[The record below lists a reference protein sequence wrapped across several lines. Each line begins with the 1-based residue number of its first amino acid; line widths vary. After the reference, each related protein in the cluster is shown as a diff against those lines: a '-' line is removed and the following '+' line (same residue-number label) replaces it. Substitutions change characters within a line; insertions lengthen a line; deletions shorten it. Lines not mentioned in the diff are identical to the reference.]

1 MRTDTL
7 KNEVAVITG
16 GGGVLC
22 SVMARALAQQ
32 GAKVVVMS
40 RKQENADA
48 AAKEIREI
56 SDTVLALA
64 CDVLDRESLLTAN
77 QAIRDTFGPCTV
89 LVNGAG
95 GNHPDGNTSQEFLS
109 SQALADGERNFFD
122 LGIDGFSFVFNTN
135 LIGVVQATQVFARDM
150 AEAGRGSVINIS
162 SMSAYAPLTKV
173 AAYSAA
179 KAAVNNFT
187 SWLAVHLSQ
196 VGVRVNAI
204 APGFFLTRQNKDLLT
219 HPDGS
224 YTARGG
230 KVIEHTPLG
239 RFGNPEE
246 LTGTLL
252 WLADPAQSGFVT
264 GVVVPVDGG
273 FNAYSG
279 V

>member
-1 MRTDTL
+1 MERNL
-7 KNEVAVITG
+7 ENEVAVVTG

-22 SVMARALAQQ
+22 SVMARELAAR

-48 AAKEIREI
+48 AADAIREV
-56 SDTVLALA
+56 SDDVLAIA
-64 CDVLDRESLLTAN
+64 ADVLDRDSLLDAN
-77 QAIRDTFGPCTV
+77 EKTREAFGPCTL

-95 GNHPDGNTSQEFLS
+95 GNHPDGNTAMEFL
-109 SQALADGERNFFD
+109 QQEDLTNGTRTFFD
-122 LGIDGFSFVFNTN
+122 LGCEGFSFVFDTN
-135 LIGVVQATQVFARDM
+135 MIGVVQATQVFARDM
-150 AEAGRGSVINIS
+150 AATGHGSVINVS
-162 SMSAYAPLTKV
+162 SMSAFSPLTKV

-187 SWLAVHLSQ
+187 QWLAVHLSGT
-196 VGVRVNAI
+196 GVRVNAI

-219 HPDGS
+219 NPDGS

-230 KVIEHTPLG
+230 KVISQTPMG
-239 RFGNPEE
+239 RYGKPEE
-246 LTGTLL
+246 LLGTLV
-252 WLADPAQSGFVT
+252 WLADQTQSGFVT